1 MNLGALIPLIAMLI
15 IVFVAG
21 LWASRHVRSSGSF
34 LEEYFLGDRSLG
46 GFILAMTMVATYGS
60 ASSFL
65 GGPGVAYSK
74 GLGWVLLAMTQV
86 VTGYFVLMVLGKKFA
101 IVSRKYKSIT
111 MVDYLNSR
119 YKSKWVVILSS
130 FSIII
135 FLFFAMAAQWIG
147 GARLIESLT
156 GLQYTTALF
165 IFTVA
170 VLAYILIGGFRAV
183 AYTDGIQGSIMFI
196 GTLILLIATIIAGGG
211 ISNIMSDLM
220 AENPNLLSPFGAERD
235 LTPAYVSSFWILVG
249 VGVVALPQMSIRA
262 MSYKD
267 SRSMHRAII
276 IGTIV
281 VGFIMLNMHLIGVFA
296 RPIMPG
302 IDVPDMVMPLLA
314 LEVLPAWLAGIVL
327 AAPMAA
333 IMSTVDSLLILV
345 SSSVVKDLYLNY
357 VKPKASET
365 HVKRLSVG
373 VTAILGILVFLM
385 AVNPPEFIIYLN
397 LLAFGGLEAAFI
409 WPVVLGLYWKGGN
422 KYGAIASIISG
433 VGFYVLL
440 NPMNPI
446 TWHPI
451 IEKITT
457 WFNGVQ
463 ENVIANIS
471 KVELFAQLH
480 PVILPVVLSF
490 IAYVV
495 ISLLTNP
502 KTKQII
508 N

>member
-1 MNLGALIPLIAMLI
+1 
-15 IVFVAG
+15 
-21 LWASRHVRSSGSF
+21 
-34 LEEYFLGDRSLG
+34 
-46 GFILAMTMVATYGS
+46 
-60 ASSFL
+60 
-65 GGPGVAYSK
+65 
-74 GLGWVLLAMTQV
+74 
-86 VTGYFVLMVLGKKFA
+86 
-101 IVSRKYKSIT
+101 
-111 MVDYLNSR
+111 
-119 YKSKWVVILSS
+119 
-130 FSIII
+130 
-135 FLFFAMAAQWIG
+135 
-147 GARLIESLT
+147 
-156 GLQYTTALF
+156 
-165 IFTVA
+165 
-170 VLAYILIGGFRAV
+170 
-183 AYTDGIQGSIMFI
+183 
-196 GTLILLIATIIAGGG
+196 
-211 ISNIMSDLM
+211 
-220 AENPNLLSPFGAERD
+220 
-235 LTPAYVSSFWILVG
+235 
-249 VGVVALPQMSIRA
+249 
-262 MSYKD
+262 
-267 SRSMHRAII
+267 
-276 IGTIV
+276 
-281 VGFIMLNMHLIGVFA
+281 
-296 RPIMPG
+296 
-302 IDVPDMVMPLLA
+302 MVMPLLA